1 MYSLGC
7 SYRRSYT
14 VLDVGIPTPI
24 APQITSGAVWN
35 ALPRVGQT
43 LDVSPGTL
51 NDYFPALTSNTFE
64 VFDGDPA
71 GSGVSIYGPDSLPNI
86 RAYMADS
93 AQEGAILY
101 LRWTV
106 ANSEGAATAS
116 VAASGAVLPALSA
129 PTATLNVDL
138 TGRVVTAWLTG
149 ISGVPTVIPTLDV
162 FTAAGSDVAGGV
174 TGTGTQGDPWLYSV
188 PSSGSATDIVIGASI
203 DNGVAPAWSETDST
217 ISVPSDQ
224 TAPTATVTLAQPT
237 YADGETVD
245 AADIVPTISTAGNP
259 ALQLA
264 DLTAILMVDGTPV
277 SLPHTAVEGE
287 VLVPRVTASHPTG
300 AIDATGNGVT
310 VLPGFSLTESLP
322 DAELEIN
329 GATGTVTITVTSPAV
344 YATYDAGNGAGVFIF
359 DSAGLATG
367 PVNLVPPQ
375 VIDDGTPAEG
385 ETLTLTPG
393 LWVYDP
399 GKGGIG
405 SPTYQWQADTAGNG
419 TFADISGAT
428 SNSYTLTAGEAGDD
442 VRVQESM
449 SDNAG
454 SRTANSAAVSVAGG
468 VVTAPTRL
476 DNATEIETRTN
487 NAQTYTPVIQ
497 YTVPAGSD
505 RLMIAAVSWR
515 NAGSASIAPTLAFGG
530 VAMTLE
536 GVSSTAA
543 PQLPASAIFTMRESD
558 IPAGA
563 QSFDIDFGL
572 SVNGLTLHV
581 LTYGGV
587 DQTTPAG
594 AMTAGTLG
602 AVSTSY
608 HGGVTVSAHR
618 ALVAV
623 GASLE
628 GAGQRP
634 TTVSGDATERLESL
648 SPGDSR
654 AMLVLA
660 TGENTTAGAKTVI
673 FTPDVDGQQ
682 AIAAA
687 IEVFGS

>member
-393 LWVYDP
+393 LWVYQPDN
-399 GKGGIG
+399 GGLG
-405 SPTYQWQADTAGNG
+405 SASYQWQRDGADIPGATSASYTLVSADTG
-419 TFADISGAT
+419 ADISVEE
-428 SNSYTLTAGEAGDD
+428 TLA
-442 VRVQESM
+442 
-449 SDNAG
+449 DNGG
-454 SRTANSAAVSVAGG
+454 SRTVNSGGPDIWIVSGSAITNVPTASTW
-468 VVTAPTRL
+468 VVTGS
-476 DNATEIETRTN
+476 
-487 NAQTYTPVIQ
+487 VID
-497 YTVPAGSD
+497 T
-505 RLMIAAVSWR
+505 
-515 NAGSASIAPTLAFGG
+515 
-530 VAMTLE
+530 
-536 GVSSTAA
+536 
-543 PQLPASAIFTMRESD
+543 
-558 IPAGA
+558 
-563 QSFDIDFGL
+563 
-572 SVNGLTLHV
+572 
-581 LTYGGV
+581 
-587 DQTTPAG
+587 
-594 AMTAGTLG
+594 
-602 AVSTSY
+602 
-608 HGGVTVSAHR
+608 
-618 ALVAV
+618 V
-623 GASLE
+623 GA
-628 GAGQRP
+628 
-634 TTVSGDATERLESL
+634 
-648 SPGDSR
+648 
-654 AMLVLA
+654 
-660 TGENTTAGAKTVI
+660 N
-673 FTPDVDGQQ
+673 
-682 AIAAA
+682 
-687 IEVFGS
+687 